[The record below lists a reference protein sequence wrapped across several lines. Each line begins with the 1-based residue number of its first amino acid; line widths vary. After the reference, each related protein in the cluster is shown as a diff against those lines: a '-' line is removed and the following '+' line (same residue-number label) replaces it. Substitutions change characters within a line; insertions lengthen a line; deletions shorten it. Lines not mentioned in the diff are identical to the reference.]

1 MYFTVMCINLF
12 NVPSKLYLL
21 IKSIL
26 PLNTNEMSRM
36 FVVRSLISDSNST
49 FSEQSDANRRR
60 DTTLLTARVI
70 FGSVSTGWPPE
81 LFSINTFT
89 SETACSAMYCSSRGR
104 PMPRSRRTCRVKR
117 LSNRI
122 EQIMYCPQASDLY
135 RYRLYKTY
143 D

>member
-1 MYFTVMCINLF
+1 MCINLY

-21 IKSIL
+21 IKPKLLS
-26 PLNTNEMSRM
+26 NTNERSR
-36 FVVRSLISDSNST
+36 VCLVRSLISDSNSA
-49 FSEQSDANRRR
+49 FSEQSDANSKR

-89 SETACSAMYCSSRGR
+89 SEIACSAMYCSSRGL
-104 PMPRSRRTCRVKR
+104 PMPRSRRMCRAKR
-117 LSNRI
+117 LSTRI
-122 EQIMYCPQASDLY
+122 KQIMCVLLY
-135 RYRLYKTY
+135 SLPII